1 MTHLKTLKAIVGNY
15 IKRYR
20 PAIES
25 LLYFYE
31 EKLSLK
37 DAIHAA
43 SNAQHLNRN
52 KEVKRHPHQYRIKKC
67 ALEQTYETLRKTR
80 LGKYQSF
87 DELHQK
93 ISDSIRPISG
103 VGELMVYDTALRIGA
118 FLKLEPV
125 SVYLHAGT
133 KTGAKALGLTVSGKK
148 NINVTDLPK
157 EFRKLKPHEIEDCL
171 CIYKDN
177 IDSLR
182 HKTN

>member
-1 MTHLKTLKAIVGNY
+1 
-15 IKRYR
+15 
-20 PAIES
+20 
-25 LLYFYE
+25 
-31 EKLSLK
+31 
-37 DAIHAA
+37 
-43 SNAQHLNRN
+43 
-52 KEVKRHPHQYRIKKC
+52 
-67 ALEQTYETLRKTR
+67 
-80 LGKYQSF
+80 
-87 DELHQK
+87 
-93 ISDSIRPISG
+93 